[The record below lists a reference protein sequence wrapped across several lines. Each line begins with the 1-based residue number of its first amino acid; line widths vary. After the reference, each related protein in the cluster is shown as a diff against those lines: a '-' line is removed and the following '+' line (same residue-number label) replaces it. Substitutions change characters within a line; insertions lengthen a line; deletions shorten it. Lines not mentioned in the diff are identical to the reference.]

1 MRSDSLIGITLACLL
16 PIKDTVARS
25 LQLDQLEELLFVVA
39 RQRAKTNPITPTA
52 NRTLS
57 TAVATI
63 TTHVVCILWHRG
75 LRIST

>member
-1 MRSDSLIGITLACLL
+1 M
-16 PIKDTVARS
+16 ARS

-63 TTHVVCILWHRG
+63 TTHVVRIL
-75 LRIST
+75 